1 MKQVPGESAEGGRRA
16 TGHYITG
23 QESPIQQ
30 QSLCRGGE
38 RMEDEAGG
46 SSGRIWVHCVV
57 HTTSPETGTSLAQ
70 VQRGPEGLLA

>member
-1 MKQVPGESAEGGRRA
+1 MPGASAQGGSST

-23 QESPIQQ
+23 QESPAWQ

-38 RMEDEAGG
+38 RMEDEGEQQGEDLGA
-46 SSGRIWVHCVV
+46 RN
-57 HTTSPETGTSLAQ
+57 TSETGTSLGQ